1 MLLRKRVTDTATPET
16 ATAVFFT
23 GAVVVSA
30 VVVGVVSAPSTATAN
45 PLAGGSADD
54 IVGTADNTATPA
66 TMDETGENESVFNV
80 SNLTPGADTAAALD
94 DTLVIAATVRN
105 TGDAEGTQTV
115 EYRIGDTV
123 ITSRNVTIGAGNST
137 TVEFDGL
144 NVSDLDTGEYE
155 HGVFTDDDSQ
165 TADLRLYPAGD
176 DRVVVDRVDGDDD
189 DDNESEVEEGGDGG
203 NGSTDDGAL
212 GFGVLAAFA
221 ALTAAALISARLNE

>member
-1 MLLRKRVTDTATPET
+1 MLLRKRVTDTATLGT

-30 VVVGVVSAPSTATAN
+30 VVVGIVSAPSTATAD
-45 PLAGGSADD
+45 PLAGSSADD
-54 IVGTADNTATPA
+54 IVGTTANTATPA
-66 TMDETGENESVFNV
+66 TMDEAGENESVFNV
-80 SNLTPGADTAAALD
+80 SNLTPGTDTAAALD

-123 ITSRNVTIGAGNST
+123 IAGRNVTIGAGNSA

-165 TADLRLYPAGD
+165 TADLRLNPAGD

-189 DDNESEVEEGGDGG
+189 DDNESEVGEGGDGG
-203 NGSTDDGAL
+203 DGSTDDGAP